1 MQAIEFETLI
11 HNGVVEIPPQYKA
24 EFDNKTAKVIV
35 LFENPSKQH
44 NKALNTLLSE
54 AKGVLPADYRFDRE
68 EANAR

>member
-11 HNGVVEIPPQYKA
+11 HNGFVEIPPEYKA
-24 EFDNKTAKVIV
+24 EFNNKTAKVIV
-35 LFENPSKQH
+35 LFENPNKQN

-54 AKGVLPADYRFDRE
+54 SKGVLPPDYRFDRE